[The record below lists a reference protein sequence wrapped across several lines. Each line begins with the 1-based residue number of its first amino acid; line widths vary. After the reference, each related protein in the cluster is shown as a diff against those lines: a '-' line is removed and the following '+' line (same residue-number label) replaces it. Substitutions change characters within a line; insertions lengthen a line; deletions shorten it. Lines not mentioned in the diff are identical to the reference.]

1 MLDPSV
7 KILIVG
13 KLGTRKNEL
22 AHLIADAADA
32 TIVRSITTRPANPQ
46 YPDEHLHVDTFEAES
61 LRDAS
66 VAHVVINGFEYFTTR
81 REFENHNIF
90 VIDPTGAL
98 NIIEQYPNYPFVVV
112 YSLDNDD
119 ERRLSRVNPDELAN
133 RKALLIRDANE
144 SLHMD
149 RFTTIM
155 DPNNPDRP
163 KNVEEWL
170 VVSPVHDDTFE
181 AGAHV
186 VAKRATQYNRIVV
199 HHIEEDLPTPPC
211 TIEVVFT
218 PIRDGVD
225 KNWRTIE
232 LDVKENQTIQDAIQV
247 YLKRQHLPLDYPIES
262 ITEI

>member
-46 YPDEHLHVDTFEAES
+46 
-61 LRDAS
+61 
-66 VAHVVINGFEYFTTR
+66 FEYFTTR

-90 VIDPTGAL
+90 VIDPIGAL

-211 TIEVVFT
+211 AIEVVFT